1 MSLQDKRSLRLKK
14 PSFWLLLIAIL
25 LCFLA
30 IFSLMT
36 NPNQTKIH
44 DKNSFDKTIP
54 DTSYVQATL
63 PQDEDEDDS
72 GQVPSSEP
80 GQAEFYKERIATW
93 LEAEARATYEPYYE
107 VLDFTISDYR
117 EENISDGTGERT
129 EAIFLYTMISKNYDR
144 DPDTVGYI
152 IEAKENNSPYY
163 QQMYDEYLA
172 PSESNFEF
180 KVIIDANDQ
189 MTLYSN
195 ISPKG
200 TQWEETIFDDY
211 IMK

>member
-1 MSLQDKRSLRLKK
+1 M
-14 PSFWLLLIAIL
+14 
-25 LCFLA
+25 
-30 IFSLMT
+30 
-36 NPNQTKIH
+36 
-44 DKNSFDKTIP
+44 
-54 DTSYVQATL
+54 
-63 PQDEDEDDS
+63 ED
-72 GQVPSSEP
+72 Q
-80 GQAEFYKERIATW
+80 
-93 LEAEARATYEPYYE
+93 ARATYEPYYE
-107 VLDFTISDYR
+107 VLDFIISDYR
-117 EENISDGTGERT
+117 EENISDTAGQRV